1 MQRKFQHE
9 YFSFLWL
16 NELGSGVGYVESLS
30 SSFEKKLGLNL
41 TQSCNKIFLIHQ
53 VQVNFKCYNTCSNNV
68 TKETARVN
76 LIIGELQTL
85 V

>member
-1 MQRKFQHE
+1 MV
-9 YFSFLWL
+9 SDM
-16 NELGSGVGYVESLS
+16 LS
-30 SSFEKKLGLNL
+30 HYLALLKRSKDL
-41 TQSCNKIFLIHQ
+41 TQSCNKTFLIHQ